1 MMRKHLREAWPRT
14 ELHGAGVKHG
24 DVGRA
29 PCVKAGVQSTN
40 YENANGV
47 RPMVL
52 NIRQPDLLGRN
63 VGGNHREN
71 SYNYQES
78 KADRPR

>member
-1 MMRKHLREAWPRT
+1 MMREHLREPRPRW
-14 ELHGAGVKHG
+14 ELRSAGVTLG
-24 DVGRA
+24 NEGRA

-52 NIRQPDLLGRN
+52 NIRQPDLLGRS

-71 SYNYQES
+71 SYNIQES